1 MAKEK
6 GNKALYIGIG
16 VVAVVA
22 VVVGIIIAVTR
33 GGDSSD
39 NGGDGGSSSVYT
51 ASDFSPVSET
61 IKLGDYDAMFTLAKA
76 IQNGEAIG
84 KIVEIDGYVSHP
96 GSKYSIVERN
106 ADGSES
112 IGTEFVIES
121 DNPNYP
127 KDGDHVI
134 MVAKVVERSALYWNY
149 ATIQEL
155 VSVVND

>member
-16 VVAVVA
+16 VVAVIA
-22 VVVGIIIAVTR
+22 IVVGIIIAVTR
-33 GGDSSD
+33 GSG
-39 NGGDGGSSSVYT
+39 NNNEGDGTNQSTVYT
-51 ASDFSPVSET
+51 AGDFTPIQQSIEF
-61 IKLGDYDAMFTLAKA
+61 GDYNTMFSLAKE

-106 ADGSES
+106 ADGSKS

-121 DNPNYP
+121 DNPIYP

>member
-16 VVAVVA
+16 VVAVIA

-33 GGDSSD
+33 GSG
-39 NGGDGGSSSVYT
+39 NNNEGDGTNQSTVYT
-51 ASDFSPVSET
+51 AGDFTPIQQSIEF
-61 IKLGDYDAMFTLAKA
+61 GDYNTMFSLTKE

-96 GSKYSIVERN
+96 GSKYSIVQKN
-106 ADGSES
+106 SDGTKS
-112 IGTEFVIES
+112 IGTEFVIEGDS
-121 DNPNYP
+121 AIYP
-127 KDGDHVI
+127 QDGEHIVL
-134 MVAKVVERSALYWNY
+134 VGKVVEREPLYYNL

>member
-16 VVAVVA
+16 VVAVLA
-22 VVVGIIIAVTR
+22 IVVGIIIAVTR
-33 GGDSSD
+33 SSG
-39 NGGDGGSSSVYT
+39 NNNEGDGTNQSTVYT
-51 ASDFSPVSET
+51 AGDFTPIQQSIEF
-61 IKLGDYDAMFTLAKA
+61 GDYNTMFSLAKE

-106 ADGSES
+106 ADGSKS
-112 IGTEFVIES
+112 IGTEFVIEGDS
-121 DNPNYP
+121 AFYP
-127 KDGDHVI
+127 QDGEHIVL
-134 MVAKVVERSALYWNY
+134 VGKVVEREPLYYNL